1 MDNND
6 FDIIGLVTQ
15 ALEPTNVKVFEGWYD
30 EELNKT
36 HITVHEYLDQD
47 GDYEDDEPSCINHN
61 VQIDIW
67 SKNSLESYQLKK
79 LVRKLMLQN
88 NFIKTSGQDF
98 YEVKTKIY
106 HKAMRFTYTEYL

>member
-1 MDNND
+1 MD

-15 ALEPTNVKVFEGWYD
+15 TLEPTNVEVFEGWYD

-47 GDYEDDEPSCINHN
+47 GNYEDDKASCINHN

-67 SKNSLESYQLKK
+67 SKNSLEAYKLKRQIRN
-79 LVRKLMLQN
+79 LMIENDFRK
-88 NFIKTSGQDF
+88 TDSQDF